1 MGGPWD
7 MPVIGCEP
15 GKWLAKGN
23 PETRP
28 TKVAQ
33 VAAGGELSP
42 LSLDPSVCVSTRDML
57 VFLLTSTL
65 LALLLSIFVE
75 VLSRR
80 AEGPGLSSLPTDLG
94 SELGALTAVA
104 WPQSLPGN
112 PSPASSHCR
121 PRPPEI
127 SLTQPKFVPGSHPFR
142 IHLTQDTLLQ
152 GKWNECCP
160 TWLTVYWENLACS
173 RTHTHTTLLT
183 HKA

>member
-1 MGGPWD
+1 M
-7 MPVIGCEP
+7 
-15 GKWLAKGN
+15 AKGN

-112 PSPASSHCR
+112 PSPASSHCGAR
-121 PRPPEI
+121 LPKVTLTPLIQYCAGDTRDANI
-127 SLTQPKFVPGSHPFR
+127 CQGACIATGNFSLNYKA
-142 IHLTQDTLLQ
+142 
-152 GKWNECCP
+152 
-160 TWLTVYWENLACS
+160 TVTKN
-173 RTHTHTTLLT
+173 
-183 HKA
+183 K